1 MQIRNVGK
9 IIIKQKR
16 DKIVK
21 QLYKE
26 KFTPGEI
33 AKIFNR
39 DRTWIWRIIKNKK

>member
-1 MQIRNVGK
+1 MQIRNVEK
-9 IIIKQKR
+9 VVIKQKR